1 MNTMQIER
9 INKVVSDYFA
19 SHASVDKIPAKDLM
33 EEFIA
38 AGIFKADHKNGLP
51 IRDLLR
57 ELDDLGRLSELPNV
71 EPERKVK
78 NTYWYFVRR

>member
-1 MNTMQIER
+1 MQIER

-19 SHASVDKIPAKDLM
+19 SHASVGKIRAKDLM

-38 AGIFKADHKNGLP
+38 AGIFKADHRNGLP
-51 IRDLLR
+51 IRNLLR

-71 EPERKVK
+71 EPERKGQ

>member
-1 MNTMQIER
+1 MLIER

-19 SHASVDKIPAKDLM
+19 SHASVDKIRAKDLM

-57 ELDDLGRLSELPNV
+57 ELDDQGRLSELPNL
-71 EPERKVK
+71 EPERKEK

>member
-38 AGIFKADHKNGLP
+38 AGIFKADHRNGLP
-51 IRDLLR
+51 IRNLLR
-57 ELDDLGRLSELPNV
+57 ELKSQGRLSELPNV
-71 EPERKVK
+71 EPESKGR

>member
-19 SHASVDKIPAKDLM
+19 SHASVDKIRAKDLM

-38 AGIFKADHKNGLP
+38 AGIFKADRRNGLP

-57 ELDDLGRLSELPNV
+57 ELDDQGRLSELPNV
-71 EPERKVK
+71 EPERKAR
-78 NTYWYFVRR
+78 NTNWYFVRR

>member
-1 MNTMQIER
+1 MNTMLIER

-19 SHASVDKIPAKDLM
+19 SHASVDKIRAKDLM

-57 ELDDLGRLSELPNV
+57 ELDDQGRLSELPNL
-71 EPERKVK
+71 EPERKEK

>member
-1 MNTMQIER
+1 MNTMLIER

-19 SHASVDKIPAKDLM
+19 SHASVDKIRAKDLM

-57 ELDDLGRLSELPNV
+57 ELDDQGRLSELPNV
-71 EPERKVK
+71 EPERKEK

>member
-1 MNTMQIER
+1 MQIER

-19 SHASVDKIPAKDLM
+19 SHASVDKIRAKDLM

-38 AGIFKADHKNGLP
+38 AGIFKADRRNGLP

-57 ELDDLGRLSELPNV
+57 ELDDQGRLSELPNV
-71 EPERKVK
+71 EPERKEI